1 MVHMNVCLYAAD
13 NVKWK
18 VIVRDTLPSYLVSR
32 GVHVYMC
39 GPSHNAC
46 VTGPTL
52 SHDIEI
58 ITFVINDI
66 HDLNMKQIG
75 NRIRTDLKD
84 GNRNARLALS
94 A

>member
-1 MVHMNVCLYAAD
+1 MYVCMLQTML
-13 NVKWK
+13 NGKSLSE
-18 VIVRDTLPSYLVSR
+18 IHFLLTLLVE
-32 GVHVYMC
+32 VYMC

-52 SHDIEI
+52 SHDIEM

-66 HDLNMKQIG
+66 HDPNMKQIG